1 MTSKKP
7 LWSDHEIEKIKPIAE
22 RSRQTLIHLFP
33 EWLKRQSPKNGT
45 PDAVGEFKH
54 KMIHK
59 VGGSF
64 QKLKLDDLQV
74 ELIKY
79 TNTAI
84 RKVELI
90 ASAHQMV
97 REIGLWL
104 TTHAQAT
111 SFVRIAELRALQ
123 KVGTEYAS
131 KLRSMST
138 HIEMPEIVELRLQLS
153 NRLEEIKA
161 ALDGA
166 KKRASKLWQTR
177 LKTINDAEDLQNEV
191 DELFSVFEGCR
202 EDLDDL
208 QLMRRCL
215 RIYLQI
221 YQQLSNDRL
230 TWSEFDSLADKLKS
244 EVFDAVGEDE
254 PPWEPLETVE
264 NFRKLIAESREEKS
278 LAWIRDLEEEAAGF
292 ESLNAADINSLHA
305 RANCP
310 PAVLADKHR
319 ARLECIS
326 NEIEKHLSK
335 LKIDWLIEKFREL
348 SSEMQKQF
356 ISRITI

>member
-1 MTSKKP
+1 
-7 LWSDHEIEKIKPIAE
+7 
-22 RSRQTLIHLFP
+22 LIHLFP
-33 EWLKRQSPKNGT
+33 DWLKRQSPKDGT

-64 QKLKLDDLQV
+64 QKLKLDELQD
-74 ELIKY
+74 ELVKY

-123 KVGTEYAS
+123 KVGAEYAN
-131 KLRSMST
+131 KLRSIST
-138 HIEMPEIVELRLQLS
+138 HIEMPEIIELRLQLS
-153 NRLEEIKA
+153 NRLEEIKT
-161 ALDGA
+161 ALNGA
-166 KKRASKLWQTR
+166 KNRASKLWQTS
-177 LKTINDAEDLQNEV
+177 LNTINDAEELQNEV

-208 QLMRRCL
+208 QLMRRSL
-215 RIYLQI
+215 RIYLQV

-230 TWSEFDSLADKLKS
+230 TWNEFDSLANKLKS

-254 PPWEPLETVE
+254 PPWEPLETIE

-278 LAWIRDLEEEAAGF
+278 LEWIQDLEKETADF
-292 ESLNAADINSLHA
+292 ESLNAAAINSLHA

-310 PAVLADKHR
+310 PAVLADNHG
-319 ARLECIS
+319 ARLEEI
-326 NEIEKHLSK
+326 NKKIEKHLSK

-348 SSEMQKQF
+348 TPEMQKQF
-356 ISRITI
+356 LSRISI